1 MFTPKQC
8 RPTVMMWRAET
19 PMMFYFLCAQLWMRN
34 KCTRVTSMD
43 VAKQMMV
50 CSGDQDKEK
59 GSWSIHHVLTR
70 CKWVIGDV
78 YLDPQ
83 VKFTS
88 CLLDRFIFSW
98 LHKVKPRILSKN
110 EPHPHNGIWLK
121 QKGAGEQKL
130 MSGSLSY
137 YSIISLAGG
146 AAYPKKR
153 KRQMQGWRKE
163 TAEMSDVPCNTSE
176 KEKTTT
182 YMMHVLAHNR
192 VYPCEIST
200 MTSSSSTEWIFS
212 KSLIGCREH
221 WFRVGSFS
229 DTPAAYVP
237 CVGWKPVIEHGLP
250 SLQGTHWPPF

>member
-146 AAYPKKR
+146 AAYPKK
-153 KRQMQGWRKE
+153 
-163 TAEMSDVPCNTSE
+163 
-176 KEKTTT
+176 KEKDKCRDEGRRQQRWVMYPAIQVKKTRRQHTWCMYLHT
-182 YMMHVLAHNR
+182 IACIHVRLAQ
-192 VYPCEIST
+192 
-200 MTSSSSTEWIFS
+200 W
-212 KSLIGCREH
+212 
-221 WFRVGSFS
+221 
-229 DTPAAYVP
+229 PAAAALNESFP
-237 CVGWKPVIEHGLP
+237 KA
-250 SLQGTHWPPF
+250 